1 MKSFGR
7 NYEVLI
13 MLKFYYS
20 RLSINARRVWVTL
33 LEKKLEFEPILLKLN
48 GDQFQPDFLE
58 LNPFHHIPVLID
70 RNFKIF
76 ESLAILDYLEAKFP
90 DTSFMPANAEDIA
103 KVRMIELITI
113 NELPPASIV
122 LMKEMLDIAVEEQK
136 IKQARQSMATVLQ
149 YFEVSLPKDRAYF
162 VQEKL
167 TYADIV
173 AGTAVAAIPNL
184 GISLEPYPKVTKWL
198 ENLNQRSSWQQTAP
212 SSEEIERSKAVMKAI
227 LQNR

>member
-1 MKSFGR
+1 
-7 NYEVLI
+7 

-33 LEKKLEFEPILLKLN
+33 LEKNLQFKPVLLKLN
-48 GDQFQPDFLE
+48 GDQFQPDFLQ

-70 RNFKIF
+70 RDVKIF
-76 ESLAILDYLEAKFP
+76 ESLAILDYLEAKYSDP
-90 DTSFMPANAEDIA
+90 SFMPTNAEDIA
-103 KVRMIELITI
+103 KVRMIELVTV

-122 LMKEMLDIAVEEQK
+122 LMKQMLDLTVEEQK
-136 IKQARQSMATVLQ
+136 IKQAEQSMATVLQ
-149 YFEVSLPKDRAYF
+149 YFEDSLTEDQLYLIKE
-162 VQEKL
+162 QL

-184 GISLEPYPKVTKWL
+184 GISLKTYPKVTKWI

-212 SSEEIERSKAVMKAI
+212 SSAEIEQSKAVMKAI

>member
-1 MKSFGR
+1 
-7 NYEVLI
+7 

-33 LEKKLEFEPILLKLN
+33 LEKNLEFEPVLLKLN
-48 GDQFQPDFLE
+48 GDQFKPDFLQ

-70 RNFKIF
+70 RDFKIF
-76 ESLAILDYLEAKFP
+76 ESLAILDYLEAKYSDP
-90 DTSFMPANAEDIA
+90 SFMPTNAEDIA
-103 KVRMIELITI
+103 KVRMIELVTV

-122 LMKEMLDIAVEEQK
+122 LMKQMLDLTVEEQK
-136 IKQARQSMATVLQ
+136 IKQAEQSMATVLQ
-149 YFEVSLPKDRAYF
+149 YFEDSLIEDQLYLI
-162 VQEKL
+162 QEQL

-184 GISLEPYPKVTKWL
+184 GISLKTYPKVTKWI

-212 SSEEIERSKAVMKAI
+212 SSAEIEQSKAVMKAI
-227 LQNR
+227 LQKR

>member
-1 MKSFGR
+1 
-7 NYEVLI
+7 

-48 GDQFQPDFLE
+48 GDQFQPNFLE
-58 LNPFHHIPVLID
+58 LNPFHHIPVLVD
-70 RNFKIF
+70 RDLKIF

-90 DTSFMPANAEDIA
+90 DPSFMPANAEDIA
-103 KVRMIELITI
+103 KVRMIELVTL

-122 LMKEMLDIAVEEQK
+122 LMKEMLDIPVEEQK

-149 YFEVSLPKDRAYF
+149 YFEVSLPEDRVYF
-162 VQEKL
+162 VKEKL

-184 GISLEPYPKVTKWL
+184 GISLEPYSKVTKWL

-212 SSEEIERSKAVMKAI
+212 SSAEIERSKTIMKAI